1 MDERRDR
8 DRSRHASETRGFRG
22 QESGYFSPERRCN
35 GNQQTEEVTQ
45 RTFRYYER
53 GHPLPSN
60 YLPEPKACV
69 PYRNVSLG
77 TPSQRR
83 NTETYLQDSWRSESP
98 QRYTYHSNFRRG
110 TDSETNSPTRHNSVS
125 PERYKTETPTAL
137 QRGSSRSRYSA
148 QTLSHSSSQLPSHV
162 TSRQTSGRS
171 SPAHKRSI
179 TSRTASP
186 SRGTVS
192 QKRQNSLL
200 LQNGE
205 YDLQKGCSRESRSP
219 SQASHKHSL
228 DSEILYRNLESI
240 SRRCSSTVQK
250 HSYEGSQLASPQT
263 RTTINS
269 LANTHTCNSRELSP
283 SRNGHRRPSQTQQR
297 PPGSSPRHA
306 SSQGSSHS
314 LLSLPVSPGSS
325 SSRRGADSQLLGGSM
340 SQTAV
345 TETVNRNAKV
355 SGDRSSSS
363 FRRGMDALLVSE
375 PPKTAVEAEEV
386 GMTLE
391 DYLLI
396 ADIPKIL
403 LESEEEPP
411 GLRWRNQSP
420 SPCRNQSLR
429 TYRYQDET
437 DISSSRF
444 EPDERGR
451 GRERGRDRREKC
463 RDSENGRTSRRHSVA
478 SLHKQSSQSGKH
490 RSSVMEQHAPAE
502 CSQMQ
507 GWMSRL
513 DEHGK
518 WRKHWFVLSETSLRF
533 YRDSEAEES
542 DDLDG
547 EIDLNTCVNV
557 SDCDVDKNYGLQLQ
571 TKRAVFTFTAM
582 TSRIRRNWVKL
593 LKQAIPN
600 NSHQSDEGSEKEDPL
615 PRRALSCQPP
625 AQFSFRDRSHEPATS
640 NSTTTE
646 NFSHQTSAAEVGS
659 DAYPACQREEGEGW
673 DREQAKR
680 LEERN
685 RWFEEGVTFS
695 EMGSRWDSM
704 ELKKGNVPVPVID
717 AMDSEVTRKW
727 VELET
732 LSFRD
737 MSPQSL
743 IGAQAQ
749 ENSSTEQTS
758 EHLVRSMSYH
768 LNPEEAQE
776 PVRDS
781 KADVTDLKQGPLS
794 KNGLQN
800 GQTSAAEALQKEA
813 TSLRKQVETIKKEH
827 AALGIEVDSP
837 CGPGAP
843 CRARLQAMEV
853 AHRNALQE
861 LQEKHAKE
869 LEELEKEKDR
879 MLQEESRAAAK
890 ALEALRAAHR
900 GELDRE
906 VQKAR
911 RSTNAGITDSSS
923 TGHVRV
929 GADALQNELDELSE
943 SYSQRCLELSRREQH
958 GKSQNAE
965 FSCRDRELEHL
976 RRENQ
981 ELKTKL
987 AEEISRMRYFITGQ
1001 RSAEVSHGN
1010 AEGTASELEKLLSSK
1025 ENEVQHLKKE
1035 VNSLQNEVQSLIKE
1049 KRAA

>member
-646 NFSHQTSAAEVGS
+646 NFSHQTSAAE
-659 DAYPACQREEGEGW
+659 
-673 DREQAKR
+673 
-680 LEERN
+680 
-685 RWFEEGVTFS
+685 
-695 EMGSRWDSM
+695 
-704 ELKKGNVPVPVID
+704 
-717 AMDSEVTRKW
+717 
-727 VELET
+727 
-732 LSFRD
+732 
-737 MSPQSL
+737 
-743 IGAQAQ
+743 
-749 ENSSTEQTS
+749 
-758 EHLVRSMSYH
+758 
-768 LNPEEAQE
+768 
-776 PVRDS
+776 
-781 KADVTDLKQGPLS
+781 
-794 KNGLQN
+794 
-800 GQTSAAEALQKEA
+800 A